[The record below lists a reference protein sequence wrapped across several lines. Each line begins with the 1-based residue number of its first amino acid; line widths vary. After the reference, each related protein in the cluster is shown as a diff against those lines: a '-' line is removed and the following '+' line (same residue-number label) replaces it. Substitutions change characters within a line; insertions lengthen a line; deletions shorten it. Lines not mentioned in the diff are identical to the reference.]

1 MPSKKKT
8 HKTKDGRTAKKGLY
22 YNINK
27 KRKEGR
33 KPRKSAINP
42 NAKLSLNDAALD
54 KVFEKLPNQLQHI
67 ISICSSYG
75 GTATIE
81 QINTAWVDERMNAN
95 EKYTQDVF
103 TVLAHYK
110 NAGLKR
116 LDNKT
121 IFQLELINLN

>member
-1 MPSKKKT
+1 MEN
-8 HKTKDGRTAKKGLY
+8 KTKGTATPT
-22 YNINK
+22 NVA
-27 KRKEGR
+27 KRGVSKYANRVKAG
-33 KPRKSAINP
+33 KSAINP